1 MENPQNKWRWTNGK
15 IICSILTHRIG
26 WWEIFQDPIFDLVG
40 GLEHG
45 FYDFPYIGHSNP
57 NWRTHIFQRGRY
69 TTNPLYLILF
79 GHLRQV
85 NVIKPNQW
93 WSKHS
98 PPSIIVLNQVM
109 ISFMKLTYP
118 FSNYD
123 WLKIDAFVSKFEAII
138 FPLNGSIFQGTEIL
152 AA

>member
-1 MENPQNKWRWTNGK
+1 
-15 IICSILTHRIG
+15 
-26 WWEIFQDPIFDLVG
+26 
-40 GLEHG
+40 
-45 FYDFPYIGHSNP
+45 
-57 NWRTHIFQRGRY
+57 
-69 TTNPLYLILF
+69 LILF